1 MVTNHLTSFGSKCAT
16 CAGGLGILLC
26 SILMSLSVMGVGL
39 VTLSKNAD
47 SGNSMG
53 SMGSMGNMVT
63 SNVIGSQSNSLQFL
77 VMFFSSFWGEVIL
90 IVSFS
95 LMLTGIWFAGRR
107 KIIPICVFRSSHSL
121 YQHVRLLFC

>member
-1 MVTNHLTSFGSKCAT
+1 
-16 CAGGLGILLC
+16 
-26 SILMSLSVMGVGL
+26 
-39 VTLSKNAD
+39 
-47 SGNSMG
+47 
-53 SMGSMGNMVT
+53 MGSMGNMVT

-107 KIIPICVFRSSHSL
+107 KIIPIAFSGVLILYISMYAYYSVSL
-121 YQHVRLLFC
+121 EIIGAIVLSVAYPSIYNYKVAKVVKLV